1 MGSGGTEIG
10 FCSPVVVKILPR
22 DGDGA
27 VDTMA
32 GGAWCD
38 A

>member
-1 MGSGGTEIG
+1 VGSGGTEIR
-10 FCSPVVVKILPR
+10 FCSLIVVAILPR

-27 VDTMA
+27 VDAMA